1 MDIWYIYASRFSW
14 NRTMV
19 DFHTWILM
27 LLHLLSL
34 VGKALPKKKKILGNS
49 DEIVTDLQN
58 LIWTFL
64 NDLTYGT

>member
-1 MDIWYIYASRFSW
+1 LDLDAAPLAESCGKGASE
-14 NRTMV
+14 
-19 DFHTWILM
+19 
-27 LLHLLSL
+27 
-34 VGKALPKKKKILGNS
+34 KKKIILGNS

>member
-1 MDIWYIYASRFSW
+1 
-14 NRTMV
+14 MV

-34 VGKALPKKKKILGNS
+34 VGKALPKKKKKKLGNS
-49 DEIVTDLQN
+49 DEIVTELQN